1 MRHLVRITVACSA
14 ILALTSFKSSAAPP
28 TSPAPSPF
36 ADVDLHMRQ
45 LDSQLDNIFTSTF
58 RNFGNWFDQSMLSAS
73 IDLRDQKDKYVAR
86 VYLPGDENTSKVDAR
101 VENGAL
107 HITAEGE
114 QAKNGATAGERFEQV
129 MSLPGPVQSD
139 KMHIDRKENLVVI
152 TLPKAAGTN
161 TAKTTASTM
170 PSTSAAPIVTNWDQS
185 IVNEMARMQGRMDQI
200 WQDAFP
206 NDFMR
211 GSSPLNV
218 GSAVNVEDAKDHYVV
233 RFYLPDR
240 DLENV
245 NVKLN
250 NGQLQLSAKQQNE
263 SKSGN
268 ASSQSYAQYEQMVTM
283 PGPVKNQGMKI
294 DRKGSTIVVT
304 VPKA

>member
-1 MRHLVRITVACSA
+1 
-14 ILALTSFKSSAAPP
+14 
-28 TSPAPSPF
+28 
-36 ADVDLHMRQ
+36 MRQ
-45 LDSQLDNIFTSTF
+45 LDSQLDNIFTNTF

-86 VYLPGDENTSKVDAR
+86 VHLPGEQDMSKVDAR

-114 QAKNGATAGERFEQV
+114 QAKNGAASAQRFEQV
-129 MSLPGPVQSD
+129 LSLPGPVQSD
-139 KMHIDRKENLVVI
+139 KMRVDRKQNLVVI

-161 TAKTTASTM
+161 AAKTTASTM
-170 PSTSAAPIVTNWDQS
+170 PSTNAAPVVTNWDQS

-200 WQDAFP
+200 VQDAFP
-206 NDFMR
+206 NDFMK

-218 GSAVNVEDAKDHYVV
+218 GSAVNVKDAKDKYVV

-245 NVKLN
+245 NVKLE
-250 NGQLQLSAKQQNE
+250 NGRLHLSAKQQTE
-263 SKSGN
+263 KKSAN
-268 ASSQSYAQYEQMVTM
+268 ASSESYAQYQQMVTM
-283 PGPVKNQGMKI
+283 PGPVKDQGMKI